1 MKAVSEFMD
10 ARRPTIYDVAREAG
24 VSPATVSRVLN
35 TPSLVN
41 EDKRKK
47 ILEVI
52 EDLQFIPKAEAVAK
66 ARQRYKRIAVIA
78 PFFTE
83 PSFMERLKGIS
94 SVLGSEHY
102 ELVLYAVD
110 SYEELIGYIDLIV
123 TTKQVD
129 GLICLSLNLDEAVSL
144 KIKKAQLPVCFVE
157 QKHADF
163 DSVCIDNHEGGWL
176 CAKFL
181 YDRGCRSPA
190 FVGES
195 SSQNFVTHASQQR
208 LDGFVSFFLRYGIE
222 IEEQCIC
229 MGMSGKEI
237 SDSELKALLENAH
250 QVDCVFATSDIL
262 AVRVIKCA
270 MELGMHIP
278 DDLAVVGFDDIQMAE
293 YVNLTT
299 LDQSLVDSGSLAAQ
313 MLLQRLRNPDLPI
326 HASVIPL
333 RIAQRGS
340 A

>member
-1 MKAVSEFMD
+1 
-10 ARRPTIYDVAREAG
+10 
-24 VSPATVSRVLN
+24 
-35 TPSLVN
+35 
-41 EDKRKK
+41 
-47 ILEVI
+47 
-52 EDLQFIPKAEAVAK
+52 FIPKAEAVAK
-66 ARQRYKRIAVIA
+66 ARQRYKRIAVVA

-110 SYEELIGYIDLIV
+110 SYEELVGYIDLIV
-123 TTKQVD
+123 STKQVD
-129 GLICLSLNLDEAVSL
+129 GLICLSLHLDEAISL
-144 KIKKAQLPVCFVE
+144 KLKKARLPVCFVE
-157 QKHADF
+157 QKHAHF

-176 CAKFL
+176 CAKYL
-181 YDRGCRSPA
+181 YDRGCRVPA

-195 SSQNFVTHASQQR
+195 NSQSFVTHASQQR
-208 LDGFVSFFLRYGIE
+208 LDGFLSFFLEEGIE
-222 IEEQCIC
+222 MQEQQIC
-229 MGMSGKEI
+229 MGLSGKEI
-237 SDSELKALLENAH
+237 SDGDLKALLTNVH

-299 LDQSLVDSGSLAAQ
+299 IDQSLVDSGSLAAQ
-313 MLLQRLRNPDLPI
+313 MLLQRLRNPEMPI

-333 RIAQRGS
+333 KLAQRGS